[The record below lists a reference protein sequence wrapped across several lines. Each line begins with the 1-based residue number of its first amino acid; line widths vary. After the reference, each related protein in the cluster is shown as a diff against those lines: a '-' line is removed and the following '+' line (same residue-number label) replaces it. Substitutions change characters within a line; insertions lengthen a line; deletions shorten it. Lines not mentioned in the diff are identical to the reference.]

1 MSESCFHCGL
11 PVPAG
16 SRFIAQIDGAPRAM
30 CCAGCQAVA
39 QTIAGGG
46 LSAYYR
52 SRTAAAARQAAQD
65 DEDELALYDLPEVQR
80 DFVREDGPAREA
92 TLLLEGI
99 TCAACVWLNEQHLAR
114 LPGVLLAQINYTTH
128 RALVRWDP
136 ARVRL
141 SQILHAVR
149 AIGYRAFP
157 SNSPAAQQARL
168 REHRNALWRIFVAGF
183 GMMQVMMYA
192 LPTYL
197 ASDGT
202 MSPDIEQLMRWASLV
217 LTLPVILYSS
227 APVFLGAWRDVRRGR
242 LGMDVPVA
250 LGIAVAFAAS
260 VHATLAGGGEVYYD
274 SIAMF
279 VFFLLGGRYFE
290 MRARERA
297 AASLEH
303 LDRAIPLAAHRL
315 TRFPAAHDTEDVP
328 AVSLRI
334 GDLVLVKPGEAVPA
348 DGVLLEGET
357 ETDESLLT
365 GESRPVLR
373 RAGAALV
380 AGAVNRLSPAVMRV
394 ERAGDE
400 TRVSHIRRLTER
412 AAGERPQLVEVT
424 DRIAG
429 WFVAGVLI
437 VAAVA
442 ALAWHAID
450 PARAMWI
457 AVAVLVVTCPCALSL
472 ATPTALAVAVGTLAR
487 RGVVATRGHAIETLA
502 RVTHVVFDKTGT
514 LTQGTLSLT
523 AVEPTGALDRA
534 RVLAPA
540 AALERGSEH
549 PIARALI
556 AAAPAGAPTAAQLRS
571 VAGAGVEGSID
582 GVSWRLGSASF
593 VGALAG
599 GSPPLP
605 PAPGDA
611 TPVWLG
617 SAQGWAARFTL
628 SDVLRP
634 EAARVV
640 HGLQAQGLSVL
651 VLSGD
656 EERCVHGVA
665 AQLGI
670 AAASGALAP
679 EDKHARVRALQAQGA
694 VVAMVGD
701 GVNDAPVLA
710 QAQVSVAM
718 GSGAVLAQSQSDLV
732 LVSGGLDGLREAL
745 HTAQRT
751 MRVVRQNLAW
761 AVAYNL
767 VALPL
772 AVAGYVT
779 PWLAGL
785 GMAGSSL
792 LVVANAL
799 RLLPGRDAAG
809 ATQATGVGEAGRT
822 AAAGAAQPGASAAG

>member
-1 MSESCFHCGL
+1 
-11 PVPAG
+11 V
-16 SRFIAQIDGAPRAM
+16 
-30 CCAGCQAVA
+30 
-39 QTIAGGG
+39 
-46 LSAYYR
+46 
-52 SRTAAAARQAAQD
+52 AAA
-65 DEDELALYDLPEVQR
+65 
-80 DFVREDGPAREA
+80 
-92 TLLLEGI
+92 
-99 TCAACVWLNEQHLAR
+99 
-114 LPGVLLAQINYTTH
+114 
-128 RALVRWDP
+128 
-136 ARVRL
+136 
-141 SQILHAVR
+141 
-149 AIGYRAFP
+149 
-157 SNSPAAQQARL
+157 
-168 REHRNALWRIFVAGF
+168 
-183 GMMQVMMYA
+183 
-192 LPTYL
+192 
-197 ASDGT
+197 
-202 MSPDIEQLMRWASLV
+202 
-217 LTLPVILYSS
+217 
-227 APVFLGAWRDVRRGR
+227 
-242 LGMDVPVA
+242 
-250 LGIAVAFAAS
+250 
-260 VHATLAGGGEVYYD
+260 
-274 SIAMF
+274 
-279 VFFLLGGRYFE
+279 
-290 MRARERA
+290 
-297 AASLEH
+297 
-303 LDRAIPLAAHRL
+303 
-315 TRFPAAHDTEDVP
+315 
-328 AVSLRI
+328 
-334 GDLVLVKPGEAVPA
+334 
-348 DGVLLEGET
+348 
-357 ETDESLLT
+357 
-365 GESRPVLR
+365 
-373 RAGAALV
+373 
-380 AGAVNRLSPAVMRV
+380 
-394 ERAGDE
+394 
-400 TRVSHIRRLTER
+400 
-412 AAGERPQLVEVT
+412 
-424 DRIAG
+424 
-429 WFVAGVLI
+429 
-437 VAAVA
+437 A

-502 RVTHVVFDKTGT
+502 GVTHVVFDKTGT

-534 RVLAPA
+534 RVVALA

-549 PIARALI
+549 PIAGALI
-556 AAAPAGAPTAAQLRS
+556 ATAPTGAPTAAQLRS

-582 GVSWRLGSASF
+582 DVSWRLGSASF

-656 EERCVHGVA
+656 EERCVRGVA

-670 AAASGALAP
+670 EAASGALAP

-809 ATQATGVGEAGRT
+809 ATHATGVGEAGRT
-822 AAAGAAQPGASAAG
+822 AAAGAAQPGAPAAG